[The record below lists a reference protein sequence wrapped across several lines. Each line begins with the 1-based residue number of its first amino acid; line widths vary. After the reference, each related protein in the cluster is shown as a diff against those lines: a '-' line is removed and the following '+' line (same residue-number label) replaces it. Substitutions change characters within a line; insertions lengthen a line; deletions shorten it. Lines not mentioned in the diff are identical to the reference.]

1 MSVGVDF
8 DFAKWIAVRRG
19 NMEQSARE
27 GAAYAFMGE
36 RKFRRTLAMARPV
49 TMALEATTRLWR
61 DVARTELLGTAVKVS
76 DLQYPRVYEAAKK
89 AGAAL
94 RVRVPV
100 VFAAPSSSIK
110 VKVLGTDDAPHLIV
124 NLELAEKLTDDELV
138 AAIGHELGHVQNGHI
153 LYATA
158 LHYLTSSAAFFVR
171 WVVQPAIMTLQAWS
185 RRAEVT
191 CDRASL
197 LAVRDL
203 NKTLEAM
210 VKLELGPNME
220 RAGSTPASGG
230 EKNSAFNAEEY
241 LKSQPDPKKGIG
253 RYGELFRSHP
263 YVPKRVQALKLFAE
277 SALYASVTG
286 ADPAGKPSLPDVDK
300 KVSDLISVF

>member
-1 MSVGVDF
+1 MSIGVDF

-19 NMEQSARE
+19 SMEQSERE
-27 GAAYAFMGE
+27 GAVYAFAYE
-36 RKFRRTLAMARPV
+36 RKFRRTLSMARPV

-76 DLQYPRVYEAAKK
+76 DSQYPRVYEAAKA

-94 RVRVPV
+94 HVRVPV
-100 VFAAPSSSIK
+100 VFAAPSDTIK
-110 VKVLGTDDAPHLIV
+110 VRVLGTEDAPHLIV
-124 NLELAEKLTDDELV
+124 NLELAEKLDDTELV

-158 LHYLTSSAAFFVR
+158 LHYLTHSAAFFVR
-171 WVVQPAIMTLQAWS
+171 WVIQPAIMTLQAWS

-191 CDRASL
+191 CDRAAL

-203 NKTLEAM
+203 DKTLGSL
-210 VKLELGPNME
+210 VKLELGLDK
-220 RAGSTPASGG
+220 G
-230 EKNSAFNAEEY
+230 SAFNAEEY
-241 LKSQPDPKKGIG
+241 LKQPPDVKKGVG
-253 RYGELFRSHP
+253 RYAELFRSHP
-263 YVPKRVQALKLFAE
+263 YVPKRVQALRLFAG

-286 ADPAGKPSLPDVDK
+286 QDPAGKPSLPDVDK
-300 KVSDLISVF
+300 QVSDLISVF

>member
-8 DFAKWIAVRRG
+8 DFARCLAARRG
-19 NMEQSARE
+19 AMEQQARD
-27 GAAYAFMGE
+27 GAAYAFLGE
-36 RKFRRTLAMARPV
+36 RKFRRTLAIARPV

-76 DLQYPRVYEAAKK
+76 DQQYPRVFEAARA

-124 NLELAEKLTDDELV
+124 NLELAEKLDETELV
-138 AAIGHELGHVQNGHI
+138 AAIAHELAHIQNGHI
-153 LYATA
+153 LYTTA
-158 LHYLTSSAAFFVR
+158 LHYLTFSAAFFVR

-191 CDRASL
+191 CDRASV

-203 NKTLEAM
+203 DKTLFAL
-210 VKLELGPNME
+210 VRRELGLDK
-220 RAGSTPASGG
+220 G
-230 EKNSAFNAEEY
+230 SAFNADEY
-241 LKSQPDPKKGIG
+241 LKALPDVNKGIG
-253 RYGELFRSHP
+253 RLAELFRSHP
-263 YVPKRVQALKLFAE
+263 YVPKRVQALRLFGN
-277 SALYASVTG
+277 SALYAQVTG
-286 ADPAGKPSLPDVDK
+286 QDPAGKPSLDEIDK
-300 KVSDLISVF
+300 QVAQLISVF

>member
-19 NMEQSARE
+19 SMEQSARE
-27 GAAYAFMGE
+27 GAAYAYSGE
-36 RKFRRTLAMARPV
+36 RKFRRTLMMARPV

-76 DLQYPRVYEAAKK
+76 DQQYPRVYEAAKR

-94 RVRVPV
+94 KVRVPV
-100 VFAAPSSSIK
+100 VFAAPTSSIK

-191 CDRASL
+191 CDRAAL
-197 LAVRDL
+197 LALRDE
-203 NKTLEAM
+203 NKTLEAL
-210 VKLELGPNME
+210 VKLELGVD
-220 RAGSTPASGG
+220 TDT
-230 EKNSAFNAEEY
+230 AFNAEEF

-253 RYGELFRSHP
+253 RYAELFRSHP
-263 YVPKRVQALKLFAE
+263 YVPKRVAALRLFAD
-277 SALYASVTG
+277 SALYATVTG
-286 ADPAGKPSLPDVDK
+286 KDPTGKPSLPDVDK
-300 KVSDLISVF
+300 AVSDLISVF

>member
-8 DFAKWIAVRRG
+8 DFARWLAARRG
-19 NMEQSARE
+19 SMEQQARE
-27 GAAYAFMGE
+27 GAAYAFTGE

-61 DVARTELLGTAVKVS
+61 DVARTELLGTAVKVN
-76 DLQYPRVYEAAKK
+76 DQQYPRVWEAAKA

-100 VFAAPSSSIK
+100 VFAAPSSAIK
-110 VKVLGTDDAPHLIV
+110 VKVLGTEDAPHLIV
-124 NLELAEKLTDDELV
+124 NLDLAEKLDDNELV

-191 CDRASL
+191 CDRAAL
-197 LAVRDL
+197 LALKDL
-203 NKTLEAM
+203 DKTLMSM
-210 VKLELGPNME
+210 VKLELGV
-220 RAGSTPASGG
+220 
-230 EKNSAFNAEEY
+230 EKGSAFNAEEY
-241 LKSQPDPKKGIG
+241 LKTVPDMKKGIG
-253 RYGELFRSHP
+253 RYAELFRSHP
-263 YVPKRVQALKLFAE
+263 YVPKRVQALKLFAD

-286 ADPAGKPSLPDVDK
+286 RDPAGKPSLPQIDK
-300 KVSDLISVF
+300 QVSDLISVF